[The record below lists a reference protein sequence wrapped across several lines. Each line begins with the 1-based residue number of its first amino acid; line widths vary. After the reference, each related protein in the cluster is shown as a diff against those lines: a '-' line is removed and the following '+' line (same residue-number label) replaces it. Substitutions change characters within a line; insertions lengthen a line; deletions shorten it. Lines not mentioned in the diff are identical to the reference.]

1 MAKTAKL
8 KLPESVDV
16 LIAGGGYVGL
26 SCAVAIKDAAPHL
39 SVMVV
44 DPVPEHAVEND
55 ERASAIAAD
64 ASRMLDALGL
74 WQGLVKNAQPINEMI
89 VTDSKVSD
97 VTRPV
102 FLTFANDG
110 KEDEPFAHMVENR
123 ELVKA
128 LRKKGDADGVVRLT
142 ENGVA
147 SFETEISRTNVT
159 LNSGDVISTKLLVA
173 CDGVRSRLRDMAG
186 IQTVHWP
193 YDQKGIVCT
202 VEHERP
208 HEGRAEEHFLPAGPF
223 AILPLKGNRSSL
235 VWTESSRDADR
246 LLAQDELI
254 FETETAYTNVT
265 LNSGDVI
272 STKLLV
278 ACDGVRSRLRD
289 MAGIQTVHWPYDQK
303 GIVCTVEHERP
314 HEGRAEE
321 HFLPAGP
328 FAILPLKGNRSSLVW
343 TESSHDADR
352 LLEQDELIFEI
363 ELEQRF
369 GYKLGDIKLASKV
382 QAFPLGLRLA
392 REFVRSRFVLAGDA
406 AHGIH
411 PIAGQGLNL
420 GFKDAAALAQT
431 IVEADRLG
439 QDFGTVDILE
449 RYQMW
454 RRFDTV
460 QMGVVTDVLN
470 RLFSNDNGFLR
481 AARSFG
487 LGVVDRMPAMK
498 KYFINQASGENRAA
512 PKLLRGEAI

>member
-1 MAKTAKL
+1 MAKSTKS
-8 KLPESVDV
+8 KLPESVDI

-39 SVMVV
+39 SVMIV

-55 ERASAIAAD
+55 ERASAIASD

-102 FLTFANDG
+102 FLTFANETP
-110 KEDEPFAHMVENR
+110 EDEPFAHMVENR

-128 LRKKGDADGVVRLT
+128 LRKKGDADGVIRLT

-186 IQTVHWP
+186 IQTV
-193 YDQKGIVCT
+193 
-202 VEHERP
+202 R
-208 HEGRAEEHFLPAGPF
+208 
-223 AILPLKGNRSSL
+223 
-235 VWTESSRDADR
+235 
-246 LLAQDELI
+246 
-254 FETETAYTNVT
+254 
-265 LNSGDVI
+265 
-272 STKLLV
+272 
-278 ACDGVRSRLRD
+278 
-289 MAGIQTVHWPYDQK
+289 WPYDQK

-352 LLEQDELIFEI
+352 LLEQDEMIFET

-382 QAFPLGLRLA
+382 KAFPLGLTLA
-392 REFVRSRFVLAGDA
+392 REFVRNRFVLAGDA

-439 QDFGTVDILE
+439 QDFGTLDVLE

-498 KYFINQASGENRAA
+498 KYFINQASGENSAA

>member
-1 MAKTAKL
+1 MAARKKKSNT
-8 KLPESVDV
+8 EMIDV
-16 LIAGGGYVGL
+16 FIAGGGYVGL
-26 SCAVAIKDAAPHL
+26 SCAVAIKHAAPHL
-39 SVMVV
+39 NVSVV
-44 DPVPEHAVEND
+44 DPAKDEWVEKD

-74 WQGLVKNAQPINEMI
+74 WQGLVKTAQPINEMI
-89 VTDSKVSD
+89 VTDSKVTD

-102 FLTFANDG
+102 FLTFANDR
-110 KEDEPFAHMVENR
+110 EADTPFAHMVENR

-128 LRKKGDADGVVRLT
+128 LRKKADKDGVQRISEDSVT
-142 ENGVA
+142 T
-147 SFETEISRTNVT
+147 FETKTAYCNVT
-159 LNSGDVISTKLLVA
+159 LTSGKEIKTRLLVA
-173 CDGVRSRLRDMAG
+173 CDGVRSRLRDIAG

-193 YDQKGIVCT
+193 YDQKGIVCM

-235 VWTESSRDADR
+235 VWTESSRDADK
-246 LLAQDELI
+246 LLSQDEMI
-254 FETETAYTNVT
+254 FE
-265 LNSGDVI
+265 
-272 STKLLV
+272 
-278 ACDGVRSRLRD
+278 
-289 MAGIQTVHWPYDQK
+289 M
-303 GIVCTVEHERP
+303 
-314 HEGRAEE
+314 
-321 HFLPAGP
+321 
-328 FAILPLKGNRSSLVW
+328 
-343 TESSHDADR
+343 
-352 LLEQDELIFEI
+352 

-369 GYKLGDIKLASKV
+369 GHKLGDIKVASKV

-420 GFKDAAALAQT
+420 GFKDAAALAET

-439 QDFGTVDILE
+439 QDIGTLDVLE

-470 RLFSNDNGFLR
+470 RHFSNDNDVLR
-481 AARSFG
+481 GLRDFG
-487 LGVVDRMPAMK
+487 LGVVERMPFAK
-498 KYFINQASGENRAA
+498 KFFINQASGENSSA
-512 PKLLRGEAI
+512 PRLLKGEAI

>member
-1 MAKTAKL
+1 MAKIAKP
-8 KLPESVDV
+8 KLPTSVDI

-39 SVMVV
+39 SVLIV
-44 DPVPEHAVEND
+44 DPAPEHAVEKD

-74 WQGLVKNAQPINEMI
+74 WKGLVKNAQPINEMI

-102 FLTFANDG
+102 FLTFANQQEKDQ
-110 KEDEPFAHMVENR
+110 PFAHMVENR

-128 LRKKGDADGVVRLT
+128 LRKKGDKDGIIRIT

-147 SFETEISRTNVT
+147 DFQNEISKTIVT
-159 LNSGDVISTKLLVA
+159 LNSGDTISAKLLVA

-208 HEGRAEEHFLPAGPF
+208 HEGRAEEHFF
-223 AILPLKGNRSSL
+223 
-235 VWTESSRDADR
+235 
-246 LLAQDELI
+246 
-254 FETETAYTNVT
+254 
-265 LNSGDVI
+265 
-272 STKLLV
+272 
-278 ACDGVRSRLRD
+278 
-289 MAGIQTVHWPYDQK
+289 
-303 GIVCTVEHERP
+303 
-314 HEGRAEE
+314 
-321 HFLPAGP
+321 PAGP

-352 LLEQDELIFEI
+352 LLAQDELIFET

-369 GYKLGDIKLASKV
+369 GFKLGETKLVSKV

-392 REFVRSRFVLAGDA
+392 REYVRNRFVLAGDA

-420 GFKDAAALAQT
+420 GFKDAAALAET
-431 IVEADRLG
+431 IIEADRLG
-439 QDFGTVDILE
+439 QDFGTIDVLE

-470 RLFSNDNGFLR
+470 RLFSNDNGLLR

-487 LGVVDRMPAMK
+487 LGIVDRMPAMK
-498 KYFINQASGENRAA
+498 KYFINQAAGEDMSA
-512 PKLLRGEAI
+512 PKLLRGESI